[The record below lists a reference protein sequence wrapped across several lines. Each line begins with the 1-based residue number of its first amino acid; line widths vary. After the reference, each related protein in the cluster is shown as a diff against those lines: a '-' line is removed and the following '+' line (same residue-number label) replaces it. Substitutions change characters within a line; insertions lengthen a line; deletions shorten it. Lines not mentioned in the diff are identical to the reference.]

1 MEVSVSY
8 FFLILIYDYT
18 LRWTLCIWQEG
29 SDHVN
34 QTIFQLFFW
43 FIKLVLWSPPF
54 PKAQRLKSP
63 LNRLPH
69 FMQLFQNWPHHF
81 TLYALTLPLD
91 QTCQT
96 PTTQQWYHTRI
107 FNPECKQASISL
119 AYPNGE
125 SSSERL
131 QRKMLGQSSVIAY
144 IPSSE
149 SQYCHYLIV
158 EVDSPWADN
167 HQSTTFLWNL
177 LFLLNF
183 LVVTNRSSTR
193 IGI

>member
-1 MEVSVSY
+1 VHLARRKWSCEPNHISVVFLVYKTSFVVS
-8 FFLILIYDYT
+8 
-18 LRWTLCIWQEG
+18 
-29 SDHVN
+29 
-34 QTIFQLFFW
+34 
-43 FIKLVLWSPPF
+43 PF

-69 FMQLFQNWPHHF
+69 FMQLLQNWPHHF

-149 SQYCHYLIV
+149 SHSHYLIV
-158 EVDSPWADN
+158 EVDSSWADN
-167 HQSTTFLWNL
+167 HQSTIPPESFVPVELPGCN
-177 LFLLNF
+177 
-183 LVVTNRSSTR
+183 
-193 IGI
+193 

>member
-1 MEVSVSY
+1 MCMWQKDVIMWTKPYLSC
-8 FFLILIYDYT
+8 FF
-18 LRWTLCIWQEG
+18 
-29 SDHVN
+29 
-34 QTIFQLFFW
+34 
-43 FIKLVLWSPPF
+43 WSPPF
-54 PKAQRLKSP
+54 LKLNVSKV
-63 LNRLPH
+63 LNRLFH
-69 FMQLFQNWPHHF
+69 SMQLFQNWPNHF

-91 QTCQT
+91 HTCQT

-149 SQYCHYLIV
+149 SHCHYLIV
-158 EVDSPWADN
+158 EVDSSWADN